1 MVLSFDTYT
10 IVLFLMLGWNDGHKS
25 IQVLNVNEYVYTD
38 EIILTGIDYIKYKV
52 VIFILSFRF
61 KVILMS

>member
-1 MVLSFDTYT
+1 MLS
-10 IVLFLMLGWNDGHKS
+10 WNGHKS
-25 IQVLNVNEYVYTD
+25 IEVLNVNEYVYTD
-38 EIILTGIDYIKYKV
+38 DDIILTGIDYIKYKV

>member
-1 MVLSFDTYT
+1 
-10 IVLFLMLGWNDGHKS
+10 MLGWNDGHKS

-61 KVILMS
+61 KVILMC